1 MRLAILSD
9 VHGNLEAL
17 TACTAHAR
25 AQGAQGFVCLGD
37 FVGYGAEPEA
47 TLKLL
52 RALPGFK
59 AVRGNHDEALFA
71 APAPLAPPGVNGAIA
86 WTRTRLS
93 PESLAYLES
102 LPYLYRAGAATYA
115 HASAHRPGDWDYLT
129 QPGQIGDCLEAAGTP
144 LAFIGHVHVPRVFY
158 ETPGGAIRELEPLA
172 GIAVPLS
179 AQARYV
185 INVGSVGQPRDGNN
199 AACYVL
205 YDEEGATLTFHRLA
219 YDYFETAAKIR
230 AAGLNLFFAERLA
243 RGF

>member
-17 TACTAHAR
+17 TVCCAHAR

-47 TLKLL
+47 TLQLL
-52 RALPGFK
+52 RALPNFK
-59 AVRGNHDEALFA
+59 AVRGNHDQALFV
-71 APAPLAPPGVNGAIA
+71 APTPLAPPGVNAAIA
-86 WTRTRLS
+86 WTRPRLS
-93 PESLAYLES
+93 PESLAYLQS

-115 HASAHRPGDWDYLT
+115 HASAHCPGEWDYLT
-129 QPGQIGDCLEAAGTP
+129 QPGQIEDCLEAAGTP
-144 LAFIGHVHVPRVFY
+144 LTFIGHVHVPRVFY
-158 ETPGGAIRELEPLA
+158 ETPGGAIRELGPVHGL
-172 GIAVPLS
+172 AVPLS

-199 AACYVL
+199 ATCYVL
-205 YDEEGATLTFHRLA
+205 YDEEGAAVTFHRLA
-219 YDYFETAAKIR
+219 YDYFKTAAKIR
-230 AAGLNLFFAERLA
+230 AAGLNPFFAERLA